1 VANPDV
7 RDELAQVM
15 AFWIE
20 QGLSG
25 FRVDAVP
32 FLIEPTGLPE
42 GAIVDPHKLLRDLRS
57 FLNRRHGEA
66 VLLGE
71 VNLSAADQ
79 RAFLGDEDGDELHM
93 VFDFLGNQAMYLSL
107 ARGDAAP
114 LIATLRD
121 FPALPQAASLGRF
134 VRNHDELTLD
144 KLSDV
149 ERQEV
154 FARFGPD
161 PSLQLY
167 GRGLRRRLP
176 SMLDGDEAAMRMVYS
191 LAFSLPGTP
200 VLFYGEEIGMAE
212 NLDIDGRYSV
222 RAPMQWSAER
232 HGGFSTAPEDA
243 ELRRPLVQGRFG
255 PEHVN
260 VAVQRREPHS
270 LLNWFERLIRRRR
283 ECPEIG
289 FGELTVLDVEAPS
302 VLAHRCDWEGSTIVA
317 VHELAGRP
325 AEVRLPVND
334 GVSLVELFDHAE
346 HALPATLRLAP

>member
-32 FLIEPTGLPE
+32 FLIEPTGLPQ

-121 FPALPQAASLGRF
+121 FPALPRPPRWGAS
-134 VRNHDELTLD
+134 
-144 KLSDV
+144 
-149 ERQEV
+149 
-154 FARFGPD
+154 
-161 PSLQLY
+161 
-167 GRGLRRRLP
+167 
-176 SMLDGDEAAMRMVYS
+176 
-191 LAFSLPGTP
+191 
-200 VLFYGEEIGMAE
+200 
-212 NLDIDGRYSV
+212 
-222 RAPMQWSAER
+222 
-232 HGGFSTAPEDA
+232 
-243 ELRRPLVQGRFG
+243 
-255 PEHVN
+255 
-260 VAVQRREPHS
+260 
-270 LLNWFERLIRRRR
+270 
-283 ECPEIG
+283 C
-289 FGELTVLDVEAPS
+289 
-302 VLAHRCDWEGSTIVA
+302 
-317 VHELAGRP
+317 
-325 AEVRLPVND
+325 
-334 GVSLVELFDHAE
+334 
-346 HALPATLRLAP
+346 ATTTS